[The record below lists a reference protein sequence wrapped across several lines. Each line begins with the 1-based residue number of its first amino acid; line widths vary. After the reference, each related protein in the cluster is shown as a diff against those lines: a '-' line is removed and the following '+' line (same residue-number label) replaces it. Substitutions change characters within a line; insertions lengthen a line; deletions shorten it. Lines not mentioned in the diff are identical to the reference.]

1 MTRTVHIAE
10 TAKLDL
16 QNIRDFVADYDAGAA
31 DKLVRE
37 LIKKFALL
45 RDFPHIGREQ
55 NRLLVN
61 LRSFVVKDYLI
72 FYQPLNDGIEILRVM
87 HGAQDIED
95 VFKRF
100 LDAL

>member
-1 MTRTVHIAE
+1 MTRTVHVAD
-10 TAKLDL
+10 TAKVDL
-16 QNIRDFVADYDAGAA
+16 QNIWDYVANHDANAA

-37 LIKKFALL
+37 LVEKFSLL

-55 NRLLVN
+55 NGLLIN

-72 FYQPLNDGIEILRVM
+72 FYQPLDDGIEILRVM
-87 HGAQDIED
+87 HGAQDIGSI
-95 VFKRF
+95 FTGF